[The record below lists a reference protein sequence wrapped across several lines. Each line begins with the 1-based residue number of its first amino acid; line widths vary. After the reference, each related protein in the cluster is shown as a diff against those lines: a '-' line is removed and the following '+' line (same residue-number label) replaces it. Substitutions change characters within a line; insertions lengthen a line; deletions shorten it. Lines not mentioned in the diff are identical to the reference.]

1 MLFWLFLIVLI
12 IGIGLFIVGNVSWD
26 SEKHPFLW
34 NNDCNIELV
43 GEIVGVLSGLV
54 IGIMI
59 FILCGQYMG
68 VDAYLEKNRETYMA
82 LTYKIESNSCR
93 DEFGLLSKELIDEV
107 QEWNQDV
114 RYYQKIQR
122 NFWVGIF
129 YPNVYDEFE
138 TIDYER
144 YVK

>member
-1 MLFWLFLIVLI
+1 MF
-12 IGIGLFIVGNVSWD
+12 
-26 SEKHPFLW
+26 
-34 NNDCNIELV
+34 
-43 GEIVGVLSGLV
+43 
-54 IGIMI
+54 
-59 FILCGQYMG
+59 
-68 VDAYLEKNRETYMA
+68 A
-82 LTYKIESNSCR
+82 TYKIESNSCR

-138 TIDYER
+138 TIDFFDDKTLRKCIKYLYHVNADSDIVTEGEAIMDAPINQLYGIR
-144 YVK
+144 LKDDQEQFVWLGLDSGTLKKLDDSSTDLIFEKFGDKWYMVK